1 MVGYKVLSKSGLKGP
16 FRKSSIIKAITTAML
31 PLQARLLDLETGR
44 YLCAA
49 ELVGEA
55 IEKIPRAKPETKPE
69 PKADHHVQPAA
80 PLTFADEAKSP
91 QTNTTLDAH
100 PPAEPEHRVILTGK
114 TPLLTRRAVRLPA
127 PRKLAQI
134 SLAEGPEE
142 LDLNQPAA

>member
-55 IEKIPRAKPETKPE
+55 IEKTPRAKPQ
-69 PKADHHVQPAA
+69 PKSEHHVQPTA

-127 PRKLAQI
+127 PRKLAQM
-134 SLAEGPEE
+134 SLSDGPEE